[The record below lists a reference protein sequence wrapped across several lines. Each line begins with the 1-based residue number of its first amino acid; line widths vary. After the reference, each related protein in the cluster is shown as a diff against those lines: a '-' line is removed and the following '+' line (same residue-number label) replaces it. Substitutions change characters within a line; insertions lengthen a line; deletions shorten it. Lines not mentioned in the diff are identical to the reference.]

1 MTLLVVIPGQSEGN
15 GGAGGATTRN
25 GEQPR
30 MSPPPLP
37 TATPPETLTVG
48 AQEPASRKPLGAMV
62 TPPSTL
68 TGPLA
73 ALQFVM
79 TSVPPG
85 PIVGP
90 VTDPRIRQIPVT
102 VRCV

>member
-62 TPPSTL
+62 RPPSTL
-68 TGPLA
+68 TGPPR
-73 ALQFVM
+73 ALQFLM
-79 TSVPPG
+79 TPVSG
-85 PIVGP
+85 PILGP
-90 VTDPRIRQIPVT
+90 VTAPRMRQIPVT
-102 VRCV
+102 VTWV